1 MKRSWVLLYL
11 ITIGLP
17 AFPLSPLT
25 KNATVIH
32 SFYILP
38 SLSFISFLFTN
49 PIIGNALEKHPFSS
63 KFQFLQTFANISIQ
77 DSTVGLDEPKNFSE
91 VFLSIILKLLFYVL
105 SRSSDSLN
113 TRLIQGWFGDDLM
126 FSGLFLSKDT
136 LTKIIDHLYFV
147 NHR

>member
-38 SLSFISFLFTN
+38 SLSFILFLFTN
-49 PIIGNALEKHPFSS
+49 PFIGNALEKHPFSS
-63 KFQFLQTFANISIQ
+63 KFQFLQTFVNISIQ
-77 DSTVGLDEPKNFSE
+77 DWTVVLGEPE
-91 VFLSIILKLLFYVL
+91 VFSSIILKLLFYVL

-126 FSGLFLSKDT
+126 FSGFSLSKDT
-136 LTKIIDHLYFV
+136 LTEIIDHLYFV
-147 NHR
+147 NQR

>member
-17 AFPLSPLT
+17 AFPLSPRT

-38 SLSFISFLFTN
+38 SLSFILFLFTN
-49 PIIGNALEKHPFSS
+49 PFIGNALEKHPFSS
-63 KFQFLQTFANISIQ
+63 KFQFLQTFVNISIQ
-77 DSTVGLDEPKNFSE
+77 DWTVVLGEPE
-91 VFLSIILKLLFYVL
+91 VFSSIILKLLFYVL

>member
-38 SLSFISFLFTN
+38 SLSFIPFLFTN
-49 PIIGNALEKHPFSS
+49 PFIGNALEKHPFSS
-63 KFQFLQTFANISIQ
+63 KFQFLQTFVNISIQ
-77 DSTVGLDEPKNFSE
+77 DWTVVLGEPE
-91 VFLSIILKLLFYVL
+91 VFSSIILKLLFYVL

>member
-1 MKRSWVLLYL
+1 MKRSWVLIYL

-49 PIIGNALEKHPFSS
+49 PFIGNALEKHPFSS
-63 KFQFLQTFANISIQ
+63 KFQFLQTFVNISIQ
-77 DSTVGLDEPKNFSE
+77 DSTVVLDEPE
-91 VFLSIILKLLFYVL
+91 VFSSIILKLLFYVL

>member
-38 SLSFISFLFTN
+38 SLSFILFLFTN
-49 PIIGNALEKHPFSS
+49 PFIGNALEKHPFSS
-63 KFQFLQTFANISIQ
+63 KFQFLQTFVNISIQ
-77 DSTVGLDEPKNFSE
+77 DWTVVLGEPE
-91 VFLSIILKLLFYVL
+91 VFSSIILKLLFYVL

-126 FSGLFLSKDT
+126 FSGFSLSKDT

-147 NHR
+147 NQR

>member
-38 SLSFISFLFTN
+38 SLSFILFLFTN
-49 PIIGNALEKHPFSS
+49 PFIGNALEKHPFSS
-63 KFQFLQTFANISIQ
+63 KFQFLQTFVNISIQ
-77 DSTVGLDEPKNFSE
+77 DWTVVLGEPE
-91 VFLSIILKLLFYVL
+91 VFSSIILKLLFYVL
-105 SRSSDSLN
+105 SWSSDSLN

-147 NHR
+147 NQR

>member
-38 SLSFISFLFTN
+38 SLSFILFLFTN
-49 PIIGNALEKHPFSS
+49 PFIGNALEKHPFSS
-63 KFQFLQTFANISIQ
+63 KFQFLQTFVNISIQ
-77 DSTVGLDEPKNFSE
+77 DWTVVLGEPE
-91 VFLSIILKLLFYVL
+91 VFSSIILKLLFYVL
-105 SRSSDSLN
+105 SWSSDSLN

>member
-38 SLSFISFLFTN
+38 SLSFILFLFTN
-49 PIIGNALEKHPFSS
+49 PFIGNALEKHPFSS
-63 KFQFLQTFANISIQ
+63 KFQFLQTFVNISIQ
-77 DSTVGLDEPKNFSE
+77 DWTVILGEPE
-91 VFLSIILKLLFYVL
+91 VFSSIILKLLFYVL

>member
-38 SLSFISFLFTN
+38 SLSFILFLFTN
-49 PIIGNALEKHPFSS
+49 PFIGNALEKHPFSS
-63 KFQFLQTFANISIQ
+63 KFQFLQTFVNISIQ
-77 DSTVGLDEPKNFSE
+77 DWTVVLGEPE
-91 VFLSIILKLLFYVL
+91 VFSSIILKLLFYVL